1 MTPTTVPT
9 PAREDLT
16 RDDASTARTRNLRG
30 CRYLTAVLAAMSL
43 AGCGSL
49 VPTYERPV
57 APVAAQFP
65 GAASGPAA
73 DGQLAIAA
81 PDLAWQD
88 FFQDARL
95 KQLIQIALDNNRDLR
110 VAALNLEQAGAQLQ
124 IRRADEVP
132 TVGVGA
138 TGSRQP
144 SSNGGITTAYSA
156 GFTVTGFEADFFGR
170 LRNLGDAAQ
179 AQLLGTMEARKTVQ
193 IGLIA
198 SVANSYFALLAD
210 DAQLAV
216 TRDTL
221 ASRDESLRLTRLTF
235 EHGVSSGLDLR
246 QAESLVQSARVT
258 LAQLERQRA
267 LNGNTLDLLLGQGL
281 PETGAAD
288 LPAGLPL
295 TGQGLAG
302 VIPGALP
309 SEVLLRRPDVRAAE
323 QQLLAANA
331 NIGAARAAFL
341 PRITLTTSIGSA
353 STQLSGLFRSGSIG
367 WTFAPQILLPIF
379 DGGRNQAN
387 LDAAQ
392 VGRRIAVAQY
402 EKAIQSAFREVADA
416 LATRATL
423 TDQLRAQMAQADA
436 DQGRLTLVELRY
448 QNGTANA
455 FERLDAQRASFAARQ
470 AVVLLQLQQAQSLV
484 AVYKTLGGGWK
495 E

>member
-1 MTPTTVPT
+1 MIPT
-9 PAREDLT
+9 PASNLPRS
-16 RDDASTARTRNLRG
+16 DACPTRG
-30 CRYLTAVLAAMSL
+30 CDRHHLRWSVTALAAL
-43 AGCGSL
+43 LLTGCGAL
-49 VPTYERPV
+49 TPVYERPQ

-65 GAASGPAA
+65 GLAMVA
-73 DGQLAIAA
+73 DGGQQGVPA
-81 PDLAWQD
+81 PELAWQD

-110 VAALNLEQAGAQLQ
+110 VAALNLEQARAQLQ

-138 TGSRQP
+138 TGSRLP
-144 SSNGGITTAYSA
+144 NANGGITTTYSA

-198 SVANSYFALLAD
+198 SVANSYLALLAD
-210 DAQLAV
+210 DALLAI

-221 ASRDESLRLTRLTF
+221 KSRQESLRLTRLTF

-246 QAESLVQSARVT
+246 QAESLVEGARVT
-258 LAQLERQRA
+258 LSQLERQRS
-267 LNGNTLDLLLGQGL
+267 LDGNTLNLLLGQNL
-281 PETGAAD
+281 SDAQLAA
-288 LPAGLPL
+288 LPAGLAL
-295 TGQGLAG
+295 TDQGLAG
-302 VIPGALP
+302 IVPGGLP

-323 QQLLAANA
+323 QQLLAAHA

-341 PRITLTTSIGSA
+341 PRITLTTSIGTA
-353 STQLSGLFRSGSIG
+353 SNQFSGLFRSGSFG

-387 LDAAQ
+387 LEAAQ
-392 VGRRIAVAQY
+392 VGRDVAVAQY
-402 EKAIQSAFREVADA
+402 EKSIQLAFREVADA
-416 LATRATL
+416 MATRTTL
-423 TDQLRAQMAQADA
+423 AEQLRAQIAQADA
-436 DQGRLTLVELRY
+436 EQARLQLVQLRYDQGTS
-448 QNGTANA
+448 NA
-455 FERLDAQRASFAARQ
+455 FERLDAQRGTFAVRQ

-484 AVYKTLGGGWK
+484 AVYKALGGGWK
-495 E
+495 D